1 MNASDLGSQGTSQ
14 ATEPSVVTQIAE
26 PQDSTSSD
34 GSRGLT
40 VKDDGAAGI
49 PTEGTASHPAGR
61 SDGQPKSSPKILHEV
76 LANLPPRVWPIL
88 TSSSSFTLD
97 NNRLKIIFLL
107 SIHMSP
113 DLINNH
119 VALMDTNPPC
129 NLIKRHVTSSL
140 GFTLE
145 QYRGMPI
152 QLRPGGGSPVA
163 PESQVTFSWN
173 VMGKADAVYT
183 DTFLVVD
190 DSAGHDKDFDIL
202 FGEQPIAP
210 ANVPQT
216 HFSD

>member
-1 MNASDLGSQGTSQ
+1 MNASDMGPQRTSQ
-14 ATEPSVVTQIAE
+14 ATEPRE
-26 PQDSTSSD
+26 STSSD
-34 GSRGLT
+34 DSHGLT
-40 VKDDGAAGI
+40 VEDDGAAGT
-49 PTEGTASHPAGR
+49 PAEGTASHPAGR
-61 SDGQPKSSPKILHEV
+61 SDGQSKSSPKVLCEV

-97 NNRLKIIFLL
+97 HNRLKIIFLL

-119 VALMDTNPPC
+119 VALMDTDPPC

-145 QYRGMPI
+145 KYQGMPI
-152 QLRPGGGSPVA
+152 QLRPARSPIA

-173 VMGKADAVYT
+173 VMGKADAVYTDTVYT

-202 FGEQPIAP
+202 FGE
-210 ANVPQT
+210 
-216 HFSD
+216 